1 MMPSITLAADPVQ
14 HVINHATIINEDGW
28 WLWSTAQTNMVI
40 TAVIMLFVGLFVAAS
55 VSTGEEGQGHARW
68 VTNNRFAHMIE
79 VICGY
84 LRENTVRP
92 LIGKRTNMMMPF
104 LWTLF
109 FFILVNN
116 LLGLIP
122 LLDLNNIIAGKMS
135 PEMVAEHKAFIG
147 GTATQSI
154 WVTAALAIISA
165 VVINVAGVK
174 EMGLKDYFGH
184 MTGGVPLKP
193 AFLPIVALVF
203 IIEFAGTFIKPIA
216 LAIRLFA
223 NMTAGHIL
231 VAVLLGFA
239 SVDGFF
245 REDPVLGIPIG
256 IVSSLGVI
264 AIYFLEVFVAFLQA
278 FVFMFLTTVF
288 ISLLEH
294 HGDHDHDHEHESGH
308 AGAPAHA

>member
-1 MMPSITLAADPVQ
+1 MTPSLTLAADPVG
-14 HVINHATIINEDGW
+14 HVINHPFLVNEDGW
-28 WLWSTAQTNMVI
+28 WIWSSAQTNLVVSGLIVI
-40 TAVIMLFVGLFVAAS
+40 VVGMFVAKA
-55 VSTGEEGQGHARW
+55 VSTGPEGDGHARW
-68 VTNNRFAHMIE
+68 ITRNPFAHMVE

-92 LIGKRTNMMMPF
+92 LLGKRTDRFMPF

-116 LLGLIP
+116 VLGLIP
-122 LLDLNNIIAGKMS
+122 LLDANHLLVES
-135 PEMVAEHKAFIG
+135 HRAEHRAFIG

-154 WVTAALAIISA
+154 YVTAVLAMISGI
-165 VVINVAGVK
+165 VINLAGIRELGV
-174 EMGLKDYFGH
+174 GGYLKH
-184 MTGGVPLKP
+184 LT
-193 AFLPIVALVF
+193 AEAPIFVWP
-203 IIEFAGTFIKPIA
+203 IIIPIEILGTFIKPIA

-239 SVDGFF
+239 STGFA
-245 REDPVLGIPIG
+245 RADLLGIPVG
-256 IVSSLGVI
+256 VVSTVAVV
-264 AIYFLEVFVAFLQA
+264 AIYFLELFVAFLQA

-294 HGDHDHDHEHESGH
+294 HHGHEDEHDHAHGV
-308 AGAPAHA
+308 AHA

>member
-1 MMPSITLAADPVQ
+1 MSSLTLAADPVQ
-14 HVINHATIINEDGW
+14 HVINHATVINEDGW
-28 WLWSTAQTNMVI
+28 LLWSTAQTNMVI
-40 TAVIMLFVGLFVAAS
+40 SAAILLFVGLFVAAS

-92 LIGKRTNMMMPF
+92 LIGKRTNAMMPF

-116 LLGLIP
+116 VLGLIP
-122 LLDLNNIIAGKMS
+122 LLDLQNLIAGKMS
-135 PEMVAEHKAFIG
+135 PEMVAEHRAFIG

-154 WVTAALAIISA
+154 WVTGALALVSA
-165 VVINVAGVK
+165 IVINAAGIK
-174 EMGLKDYFGH
+174 ELGL
-184 MTGGVPLKP
+184 GGYLKHLT
-193 AFLPIVALVF
+193 AEAPIFVWP
-203 IIEFAGTFIKPIA
+203 IIIPIEIMGTFIKPIA

-239 SVDGFF
+239 AKGFF
-245 REDPVLGIPIG
+245 SSGNVVVGIPVG
-256 IVSSLGVI
+256 IVSSLGII
-264 AIYFLEVFVAFLQA
+264 AIYFLELFVAFLQA

-294 HGDHDHDHEHESGH
+294 HGDHDHETAHEIAE
-308 AGAPAHA
+308 AGLA